1 METLVIL
8 LHGKPCGELISE
20 ESGLYRRYR
29 AVCRIEPDTD
39 PMRLFAV
46 GEKGELRLGVIQPEN
61 GAFVLH
67 RQMSLKEADAAGK
80 LLRGELR
87 PLVVQETDWQP
98 AAEPEKLFRG
108 TILRGR
114 LRGKQGVLFCR
125 SGECCFLSIPFD
137 VGSPFPLTD
146 MFCLARIR
154 RLGRRQ
160 YAVFCFDSQENP
172 RFF

>member
-1 METLVIL
+1 MHKMHQRVFFAGGMHMEPLVIL

-67 RQMSLKEADAAGK
+67 RRMSLKEADAAGK
-80 LLRGELR
+80 
-87 PLVVQETDWQP
+87 P
-98 AAEPEKLFRG
+98 APKKRTTAKKAEDKE
-108 TILRGR
+108 
-114 LRGKQGVLFCR
+114 
-125 SGECCFLSIPFD
+125 
-137 VGSPFPLTD
+137 
-146 MFCLARIR
+146 
-154 RLGRRQ
+154 
-160 YAVFCFDSQENP
+160 
-172 RFF
+172 